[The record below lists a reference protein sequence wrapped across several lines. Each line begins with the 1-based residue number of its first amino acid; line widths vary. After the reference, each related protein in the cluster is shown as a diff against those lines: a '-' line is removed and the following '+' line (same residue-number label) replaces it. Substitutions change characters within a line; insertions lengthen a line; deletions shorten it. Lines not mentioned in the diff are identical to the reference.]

1 MRKFLLRSFAL
12 VGLIAAGA
20 AGAARAADMP
30 AIPVPPPLPAP
41 VWNWTGGYA
50 GLHAGALWGDTHFY
64 DPFGPSIYGD
74 EVPTPGYLG
83 GIQAGYN
90 WQAPHSRWVFGIEAD
105 GSLLASVGTNTC
117 LAYSGN
123 FVSANCRSRP
133 NVSTTLTPRIG
144 YAVDPE
150 KRTLVYLKGG
160 FAAVH
165 DVLDIAT
172 NAVVDPAFE
181 TASSVWMLGWTAGA
195 GVERALTPAWSMR
208 LEYDF
213 LAFGRTSIATPA
225 SFFQVIPGD
234 AFGYLPTPSGTA
246 GISQSV
252 QEIKFGLNY
261 RFNVDPSAFWL
272 PGGPPLA
279 AGKVPATPVALPP
292 AVMPSWTAGWEF
304 EVGGRYWYSF
314 GKFQKDLGSTTT
326 SATANV
332 LNSRLTYNSTA
343 NSGEVFG
350 RAESPEKIF
359 VKGYLGTGALANGHM
374 NDEDWAL
381 DLGAL
386 AYSNTV
392 SNPVKGT
399 ISYATADVG
408 YDVFRGADY
417 SLGPI
422 VGYSYYRDK
431 EEAYGCA
438 QIANPLSD
446 CVPAIPGSDLAISEN
461 DTWNAVRTGVNGEVT
476 LIPRTKLS
484 VDVAYLPYVQFN
496 GTDIHWLRTD
506 VPSQSSPETG
516 RGTGIQ
522 LDAILSYYITPAFE
536 VGVGGRY
543 WAIWTSNS
551 AYTNSFGTSCPCQ
564 TEPVKAEQYGLLVQ
578 ADYKF
583 DLGPASAKF

>member
-1 MRKFLLRSFAL
+1 MRELVLRNSAL
-12 VGLIAAGA
+12 IGLMAIGVAG
-20 AGAARAADMP
+20 GARAADMP
-30 AIPVPPPLPAP
+30 VIPVAPPPGP
-41 VWNWTGGYA
+41 VWNWTGGYT
-50 GLHAGALWGDTHFY
+50 GLHAGALWGDTHFS
-64 DPFGPSIYGD
+64 DPLGPSIYGD
-74 EVPTPGYLG
+74 EVATPGYLG
-83 GIQAGYN
+83 GVQAGYN
-90 WQAPHSRWVFGIEAD
+90 WQVPQSRWVLGIEAD
-105 GSLLASVGTNTC
+105 LSLLASVGTDTC
-117 LAYSGN
+117 LAYSAN

-133 NVSTTLTPRIG
+133 NFSTTLTPRIG
-144 YAVDPE
+144 YAIDPE

-160 FAAVH
+160 LAAVH
-165 DVLDIAT
+165 DTLDIAT
-172 NAVVDPAFE
+172 NAVVDPSIVA
-181 TASSVWMLGWTAGA
+181 ARSPWMPGWTAGA
-195 GVERALTPAWSMR
+195 GVERALTPAWSLR
-208 LEYDF
+208 FEYDF
-213 LAFGRTSIATPA
+213 LAFGRGSMATPA

-234 AFGYLPTPSGTA
+234 PFGYLPTLPGTA
-246 GISQSV
+246 EISQSV

-261 RFNVDPSAFWL
+261 RIGIDPSAFWL
-272 PGGPPLA
+272 AASPVLA
-279 AGKVPATPVALPP
+279 TSKAPAPVAVPAV
-292 AVMPSWTAGWEF
+292 VPSWTAGWEF
-304 EVGGRYWYSF
+304 ELGGRYWYSF

-343 NSGEVFG
+343 NSGEIFA
-350 RAESPEKIF
+350 RAESPQNIF
-359 VKGYLGTGALANGHM
+359 VKGFLGTGAMASGHM

-381 DLGAL
+381 DGGLL

-399 ISYATADVG
+399 ISYATGDVG
-408 YDVFRGADY
+408 YDIFRAADY

-431 EEAYGCA
+431 EQAYGCV

-446 CVPAIPGSDLAISEN
+446 CVPAIPSSELGISEN
-461 DTWNAVRTGVNGEVT
+461 DTWNAVRTGVNGEVM

-496 GTDIHWLRTD
+496 GTDIHWQRTD
-506 VPSQSSPETG
+506 VPNQTSPETG

-543 WAIWTSNS
+543 WAMWTSNS
-551 AYTNSFGTSCPCQ
+551 AYTNIFSTPCPCQ

-583 DLGPASAKF
+583 EPWPASAKF